1 MARYKERSQDN
12 LMVAVNFS
20 QQLLPGTF
28 EFTVNEIVDHQIDL
42 SVFDQFYD
50 NDEAGPKAYSPQSML
65 KIVLYAYSKG
75 ILSSRKIEA
84 ACRTNILFMALS
96 GEASPDHATIASFVS
111 KKSEHIKEVFVQ
123 ILTLCAQLDLIGTE
137 QFALDGCKLPS
148 NAAKEHSGTFAEYRK
163 KIASLARKIELLMA
177 QHALNDQAGDQERIQ
192 KAIENITYQKNRI
205 QQFIET
211 HTPRQHHP
219 GREVKSNITDN
230 DSAKLKTT
238 GGFIQGYNAL
248 ALTDAKHQIVINAYP
263 IGRQYEG
270 DELKPFLIDSLQT
283 AKQAGILKKQFR
295 GATLLA
301 DTNYFS
307 ESNCRFLLRDQKLK
321 ALIPDP
327 HFRSRDPR
335 FPMQKPSTAQ
345 RKFRESDFFYNPLRD
360 EYRCPNGK
368 TLTYYTKSATGH
380 YRGRKYRTRKGD
392 CHGCPFVDSCLMK
405 GASRRYLFVVDTA
418 KPKPFS
424 QRMKQLIDSP
434 AGRHT
439 YAQRMRIVEPVFG
452 NIKANK
458 KMNRFTLRGRTKVSI
473 QWLYYCLVHNL
484 EKIATTRAINN
495 LVTA

>member
-12 LMVAVNFS
+12 LMVPVNFS

-28 EFTVNEIVDHQIDL
+28 EFTLNEIVDHQL
-42 SVFDQFYD
+42 NLAVFDRFYN
-50 NDEAGPKAYSPQSML
+50 NDEAGPKAYSPQAML
-65 KIVLYAYSKG
+65 KIILFAYSKG
-75 ILSSRKIEA
+75 LLSSRRIET
-84 ACRTNILFMALS
+84 ACKTNIIFMALS

-111 KKSEHIKEVFVQ
+111 KKSEHIKDVFVQ
-123 ILTLCAQLDLIGTE
+123 ILAICAQLDLIGTE

-148 NAAKEHSGTFAEYRK
+148 NAAKEHSGSFAEYHK
-163 KIASLARKIELLMA
+163 KIASLAKKIELLMS
-177 QHALNDQAGDQERIQ
+177 QHALNDQAGDQERIH
-192 KAIENITYQKNRI
+192 KAIQNIAYQKNRI
-205 QQFIET
+205 QKFT
-211 HTPRQHHP
+211 HTHSPRHHHP

-248 ALTDAKHQIVINAYP
+248 ALTDAKHQIIINAYP

-270 DELKPFLIDSLQT
+270 DELKPFILDSLHT

-295 GATLLA
+295 CATLLA

-307 ESNCRFLLRDQKLK
+307 ESNCRFLLKDQKLK
-321 ALIPDP
+321 AIIPDP

-335 FPMQKPSTAQ
+335 FPDHKPSTAP
-345 RKFRESDFFYNPLRD
+345 RKFHHTDFFYNPLRD

-368 TLTYYTKSATGH
+368 TLTYYTKSSTGQ
-380 YRGRKYRTRKGD
+380 YRGRKYRTRKGE
-392 CHGCPFVDSCLMK
+392 CHGCPFIHSCLMN

-424 QRMKQLIDSP
+424 QRMEALIDSP
-434 AGRHT
+434 AGRHA
-439 YAQRMRIVEPVFG
+439 YAHRMQIVEPVFA

-458 KMNRFTLRGRTKVSI
+458 RMSRFTLRGLTKVRI
-473 QWLYYCLVHNL
+473 QWLYYCLVHNV
-484 EKIATTRAINN
+484 EKIATTGAINN